1 MENSFL
7 NIEKKNQYSR
17 RKVLKSLSVMVC
29 STLLFAPISLANAT
43 SLKTSDMALVAQQSG
58 TIVKGFVS
66 DKMGPIIGAT
76 VTVKGTRNGTASGLD
91 GDFKLSNIKKGDVL
105 IISYIGYTTQEVKY
119 TGQALDIKLNEDS
132 HALSEVVVVGF
143 GTQKKVNVTGAV
155 SAITSDVLK
164 SRPVQNV
171 GQALQGVIP
180 GLNFS
185 VNTSGGE
192 LNNTMSVNVR
202 GSGSIG
208 DGSNSAPLILID
220 GMEGNMNAIN
230 PNDIDNISVLK
241 DASSSS
247 IYGSRAAFGVILI
260 TTKSG
265 KAGRTSVNYSSDV
278 RFVDAL
284 AIPKMMDSYTFAQYF
299 NRASS
304 NDGQMAVFDDNMMG
318 RILAYQK
325 GELLETTT
333 PNEKNGLWN
342 NYSGANANTNWFKEQ
357 YRDWVPSQ
365 EHRLSVN
372 GGTDKLT
379 YLISGSFLDQT
390 GLVRHGGDKFQRY
403 NLNGRI
409 NAKLSEKISLN
420 YSTKWIREDY
430 DRPSYLSGL
439 FYHNIAR
446 RWPTCPVYD
455 NNGYYMEG
463 VEIIQMRD
471 GGRAKSQKDYSYNQM
486 QIVIEPIKDWNIYLE
501 GNMSTVVNY
510 NHSDKLPVYAHNVKG
525 EPYLM
530 SWDGGAAGA
539 SSVSESTGKE
549 NFYTAN
555 LYTNYSRLFKGGHY
569 AKVTAGFNSELMKT
583 RSISASKDGVIS
595 AEVPT
600 LNTSSENP
608 SCSGGYAHWSTA
620 GFFSR
625 LNYNFNERYL
635 LEANVRLDGTSRFVG
650 DKRWGIFP
658 SFSLGWNIAK
668 EDFFKPLSDKISTL
682 KLRASWGELGNTN
695 TKKLYPFFL
704 TMPFASNAGGW
715 LVDGK
720 KPNIASAPSIVNAL
734 MTWEEIRSWNVGLDW
749 SAFNNRLTGSLDFFK
764 RQTKDMIGPPPEVSN
779 ILGVKTEDIPRV
791 NNADMESYGFDLEL
805 GWRDQIS
812 DLNYGLK
819 LVLSDDKQ
827 KVTRYPNKV
836 GDVGQWYS
844 GRMAGE
850 IWGYE
855 TIGIAKSNQEMA
867 DHIAT
872 LPNGGQTIGKDW
884 AAGDIM
890 YKDLNGDGKIDAG
903 SSTLSNPGDRKI
915 IGNSSP
921 RFKFGFTMD
930 ADWKG
935 FDLKLFFQGV
945 LKRDYLLGGP
955 YFWGASGGMWQSAG
969 FKEHFD
975 FFRPE
980 GDPLGANLN
989 AYYPRP
995 LFVTGDKNQ
1004 QGQTRYLQNAAYIR
1018 LKNIQLGYSLSQNV
1032 LSKVGLQSVRLYV
1045 SGDNLWTASQI
1056 SGVFDPET
1064 IGGGWG
1070 DGKLYPLSK
1079 TISVGINVNF

>member
-1 MENSFL
+1 
-7 NIEKKNQYSR
+7 
-17 RKVLKSLSVMVC
+17 MVC
-29 STLLFAPISLANAT
+29 STFLFVPISLANST
-43 SLKTSDMALVAQQSG
+43 DVKSNGITLVAQQNG
-58 TIVKGFVS
+58 NVKGVVS
-66 DKMGPIIGAT
+66 DKMGPVIGASII
-76 VTVKGTRNGTASGLD
+76 VKGTHNGTITGLE
-91 GDFKLSNIKKGDVL
+91 GDFKLSNVKKGDVL
-105 IISYIGYTTQEVKY
+105 IISFVGYVTQEVKY
-119 TGQALDIKLNEDS
+119 SGQVLDVKLIEDS
-132 HALSEVVVVGF
+132 QTLSEVVVVGF

-155 SAITSDVLK
+155 SAVTSDVLK

-180 GLNFS
+180 GLNFT
-185 VNTSGGE
+185 VNTAGGE
-192 LNNTMSVNVR
+192 LNNTMNVNVR
-202 GSGSIG
+202 GSGTIG

-241 DASSSS
+241 DASSSA

-265 KAGRTSVNYSSDV
+265 KAGRTSVNYGSDV

-299 NRASS
+299 NRAAI
-304 NDGQMAVFDDNMMG
+304 NDGQTPVFSDEVVG

-333 PNEKNGLWN
+333 PNDKNGLWN

-357 YRDWVPSQ
+357 YRDWVPSH
-365 EHRLSVN
+365 EHRLSIN
-372 GGTDKLT
+372 GGTEKLT

-403 NLNGRI
+403 TLNGRV
-409 NAKLSEKISLN
+409 NAKITDKISLN

-471 GGRAKSQKDYSYNQM
+471 GGRAKNQKDYNYNQM
-486 QIVIEPIKDWNIYLE
+486 QLVIEPIKDWNIYLE

-510 NHSDKLPVYAHNVKG
+510 NHFDKLPVYAHNVKG
-525 EPYLM
+525 EQYLI

-555 LYTNYSRLFKGGHY
+555 LYTNYSKQFQSGHY
-569 AKVTAGFNSELMKT
+569 AKATIGFNSELMKT

-600 LNTSSENP
+600 LNTASDNAA
-608 SCSGGYAHWSTA
+608 CAGGYGHWATA
-620 GFFSR
+620 GFFGR
-625 LNYNFNERYL
+625 LNYNYNERYL
-635 LEANVRLDGTSRFVG
+635 LEANVRFDGSSRFIG
-650 DKRWGIFP
+650 NKRWGTFT
-658 SFSLGWNIAK
+658 SYSLGWNIAK
-668 EDFFKPLSDKISTL
+668 ENFFESLSDLISTL
-682 KLRASWGELGNTN
+682 KLRASWGELGNMN
-695 TKKLYPFFL
+695 TKQWYPFFM
-704 TMPFASNAGGW
+704 TMPVSSNSGSW

-720 KPNIASAPSIVNAL
+720 KPNTASAPGLVSAL
-734 MTWEEIRSWNVGLDW
+734 MTWENVTSWNIGLDW
-749 SAFNNRLTGSLDFFK
+749 SVFNNRLTGSFDIFK
-764 RQTKDMIGPPPEVSN
+764 RTTKDMIGPAPELPST
-779 ILGVKTEDIPRV
+779 LGTSVPKV
-791 NNADMESYGFDLEL
+791 NNADMESFGFDLEL
-805 GWRDQIS
+805 GWRDKIS
-812 DLNYGLK
+812 DFNYGLK
-819 LVLSDDKQ
+819 LVLSDDRQ
-827 KVTRYPNKV
+827 KVTRFPNDNK
-836 GDVGQWYS
+836 DLGQWYS
-844 GRMAGE
+844 GRMNGD

-855 TIGIAKSNQEMA
+855 TIGIAKSDQEMT
-867 DHIAT
+867 DYIAT
-872 LPNGGQTIGKDW
+872 LKNGGQSGIGKNW
-884 AAGDIM
+884 GAGDIM
-890 YKDLNGDGKIDAG
+890 YKDLNGDGKIDSG
-903 SSTLSNPGDRKI
+903 SNTLDNSGDRKI
-915 IGNSSP
+915 IGNSMP

-930 ADWKG
+930 AAWKG
-935 FDLKLFFQGV
+935 FDLKIFFQGIG
-945 LKRDYLLGGP
+945 KRDYMLGGP

-969 FKEHFD
+969 FKEHWN

-995 LFVTGDKNQ
+995 LFATGDKNQ
-1004 QGQTRYLQNAAYIR
+1004 QAQTRYLQNAAYIR
-1018 LKNIQLGYSLSQNV
+1018 LKNIQLGYSLPANL
-1032 LSKVGLQSVRLYV
+1032 LSKVGLHSVRLYV